1 MNQIITNKLAIIII
15 KSLRVV
21 PAVNSRPVLADR
33 GILCCRL
40 SVMLCTVVFRIG
52 EAGERRGLKVVGST
66 TSYEFLTVNFLF
78 TFTFTSSDTLI
89 GCKS

>member
-40 SVMLCTVVFRIG
+40 SVTLTAEHCGRCS
-52 EAGERRGLKVVGST
+52 GSGKPGIESCT
-66 TSYEFLTVNFLF
+66 TSYEFL
-78 TFTFTSSDTLI
+78 
-89 GCKS
+89 